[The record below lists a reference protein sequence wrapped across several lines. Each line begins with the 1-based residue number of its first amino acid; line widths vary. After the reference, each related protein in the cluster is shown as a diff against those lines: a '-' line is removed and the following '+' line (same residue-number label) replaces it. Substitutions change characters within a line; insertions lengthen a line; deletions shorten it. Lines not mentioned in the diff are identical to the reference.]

1 MTPNRF
7 TIRNI
12 DPETFLEAR
21 VIAVQ
26 NHMSM
31 GQFFSDALHQYIENL
46 PTWEE
51 DESEPTMAHTT
62 EDPHLSKQAHMATD
76 GIPAR

>member
-1 MTPNRF
+1 MPPNRF

-12 DPETFLEAR
+12 NPELMHEAR

-26 NHMSM
+26 NRLTL
-31 GQFFSDALHQYIENL
+31 GEFLSDALHQYIENL

-51 DESEPTMAHTT
+51 DESEPTVAHTT

-76 GIPAR
+76 GTPAR